1 MADNSNFLTK
11 SILDNTLDD
20 LYQSLPIG
28 SINSSISNNLYGIN
42 HRQVRALIPTN
53 KEVYG
58 FTFFVKPQLN
68 LTSNNIRNLRL
79 LYPLLN
85 NNKLSVQT
93 VVRGTLDPRI
103 VSGYSVVQNVYIEPP
118 LSCILIDPLQA
129 FIPIL
134 TNDIVSIS
142 GGQDLALPTFTSKEG
157 LYGQVYS
164 QVDGIARYYGVYDID
179 VTFTNMRG
187 DVIFYL
193 FYSWLHY
200 QANVFEG
207 KLLPYPDFNLAN
219 EIDYMTRIYR
229 IILDR
234 TKTTVT
240 KIFATGVC
248 YPYTLPMA
256 QFFDFNIDRP
266 YNEQVKDITIRF
278 KCLGFESVDDI
289 LVFEFNETV
298 CQFNPGMRD
307 QYRNEFMTKID
318 NYTATIFKNRGYPR
332 IDPNNYNLEW
342 FVFNNLFTERSKV
355 FSNNNNLI
363 NKNLDSY
370 QEQPLII
377 KS

>member
-1 MADNSNFLTK
+1 MVANSNFIIK
-11 SILDNTLDD
+11 SVLDNTLDD
-20 LYQSLPIG
+20 YYQSTPIG
-28 SINSSISNNLYGIN
+28 SVNSSITNNIYGIN

-68 LTSNNIRNLRL
+68 LQSNNIKNLRL

-85 NNKLSVQT
+85 NNKLSIQT
-93 VVRGTLDPRI
+93 VARCTLDPRTI
-103 VSGYSVVQNVYIEPP
+103 SGYSIKQGVYVEPP
-118 LSCILIDPLQA
+118 LNCILVDPLQA

-179 VTFTNMRG
+179 ATFTNMKG

-193 FYSWLHY
+193 FYTWLHY

-207 KLLPYPDFNLAN
+207 RLLPYPDFNIAN

-229 IILDR
+229 IILDK

-248 YPYTLPMA
+248 YPYTLPMG

-289 LVFEFNETV
+289 LIFEFNETV

-318 NYTATIFKNRGYPR
+318 NYTGTIFNNRGYPR
-332 IDPNNYNLEW
+332 IDPNNYNFEW
-342 FVFNNLFTERSKV
+342 FVFNNLYLERSKA
-355 FSNNNNLI
+355 FSSNSDLI
-363 NKNLDSY
+363 NTNLDSY
-370 QEQPLII
+370 QKQALIT
-377 KS
+377 KT